1 MTTEPRRILISVDNS
16 EACEESVKWVMKNA
30 YKPGDELHLI
40 HVIPR
45 LQLAASYGA
54 PPVDFLPYQ
63 DPNAYQQLI
72 QKAEDFIAQRA
83 LRHIGNVTPQPVVHI
98 VKYEVDTDSIG
109 NVICKKAEELDV
121 AMAVMARHTKT
132 KLQEFFLGS
141 CTQYVIHHSKK
152 PVLVVNN

>member
-1 MTTEPRRILISVDNS
+1 MAGSNPRRILISVDNS
-16 EACEESVKWVMKNA
+16 DACEQAVNWVMTNL
-30 YKPGDELHLI
+30 YKQGDEL
-40 HVIPR
+40 
-45 LQLAASYGA
+45 
-54 PPVDFLPYQ
+54 

-83 LRHIGNVTPQPVVHI
+83 LRHIGNITPQPVVHI

-121 AMAVMARHTKT
+121 VVAIMARHTKT

-141 CTQYVIHHSKK
+141 CTK
-152 PVLVVNN
+152 